1 MKYESAQAFRM
12 ALEQRLRN
20 TSRGVGASLVRLRKA
35 VVFDRLLARLVVVAP
50 DRWVLK
56 GALALDFRLGAR
68 TRTTKDMDL
77 AREDDEEAATADFIA
92 AQSVDLGDF
101 FVFDIEKTRDL
112 GEATGGAIRYRA
124 RAELAA
130 RLFEDVVI
138 DVGFSGVLTGK
149 PDLLRGPELLT
160 FADIEPAVVPV
171 LPLEQHV
178 AEKVHAYTR
187 SYGGGVASTRVK
199 DLVDI
204 VLIKSFATLDANRL
218 GESLHRTFEIRGQ
231 QSVPV
236 ALPPP
241 PREWDAAYRKLAKE
255 VGQSP
260 DVADGHAEAAALV
273 DPVLAGLARA
283 QWDPVRSV
291 WVEL

>member
-1 MKYESAQAFRM
+1 M
-12 ALEQRLRN
+12 
-20 TSRGVGASLVRLRKA
+20 
-35 VVFDRLLARLVVVAP
+35 
-50 DRWVLK
+50 
-56 GALALDFRLGAR
+56 
-68 TRTTKDMDL
+68 
-77 AREDDEEAATADFIA
+77 
-92 AQSVDLGDF
+92 
-101 FVFDIEKTRDL
+101 
-112 GEATGGAIRYRA
+112 
-124 RAELAA
+124 
-130 RLFEDVVI
+130 
-138 DVGFSGVLTGK
+138 
-149 PDLLRGPELLT
+149 
-160 FADIEPAVVPV
+160 
-171 LPLEQHV
+171 
-178 AEKVHAYTR
+178 HAYTR
-187 SYGGGVASTRVK
+187 SYGGGVSSTRVK

-241 PREWDAAYRKLAKE
+241 AREWDAAYRKLAKE

-260 DVADGHAEAAALV
+260 DLADVHAEAAALV